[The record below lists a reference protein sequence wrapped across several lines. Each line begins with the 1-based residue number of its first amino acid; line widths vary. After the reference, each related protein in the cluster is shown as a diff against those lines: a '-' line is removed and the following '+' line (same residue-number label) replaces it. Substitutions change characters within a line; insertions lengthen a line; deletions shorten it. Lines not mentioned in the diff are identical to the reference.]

1 MYPRR
6 KRDIFSEDI
15 WDSLNSP
22 PGDGLVQ
29 HPRQRPKERVER
41 LSGAHGL
48 EHDDVSLVA
57 VGLQPHPSQGCESR
71 YAVDDPPVRIL
82 LELDLLAVDLHVI
95 PALSAEV
102 GSLFFPRKIDN
113 QFFKRDYS
121 TLGRI
126 AYHDSVSGC
135 HAHFVEYGRELSGG
149 DGAVKQLID
158 FDGSRS
164 TIQFPIHLLI
174 EGALIYMIN
183 SKKTYLHGV
192 AGLADIWA
200 PVRVSSS
207 FAARADLLI
216 RFPRITWYLQS
227 LRVI

>member
-1 MYPRR
+1 M
-6 KRDIFSEDI
+6 S
-15 WDSLNSP
+15 S
-22 PGDGLVQ
+22 
-29 HPRQRPKERVER
+29 
-41 LSGAHGL
+41 
-48 EHDDVSLVA
+48 
-57 VGLQPHPSQGCESR
+57 
-71 YAVDDPPVRIL
+71 
-82 LELDLLAVDLHVI
+82 
-95 PALSAEV
+95 
-102 GSLFFPRKIDN
+102 PRKIDT
-113 QFFKRDYS
+113 QLFKRDYS
-121 TLGRI
+121 PLGRI
-126 AYHDSVSGC
+126 AYHVCVSGC

-149 DGAVKQLID
+149 DGVVEQLVD

-164 TIQFPIHLLI
+164 IIQFPIHLLI

-200 PVRVSSS
+200 PVNVSSS